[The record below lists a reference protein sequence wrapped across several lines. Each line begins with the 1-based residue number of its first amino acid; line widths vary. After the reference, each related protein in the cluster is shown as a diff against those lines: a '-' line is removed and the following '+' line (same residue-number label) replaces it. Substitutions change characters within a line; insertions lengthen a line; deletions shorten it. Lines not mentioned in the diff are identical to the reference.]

1 MPKKQACRER
11 KTKHCGLWS
20 IQMMLSIYNNAKI
33 NYVQA
38 SISAHYALWR
48 NELLCV
54 KSMAC

>member
-1 MPKKQACRER
+1 MPKKQACREI

-38 SISAHYALWR
+38 SISAHYAL
-48 NELLCV
+48 
-54 KSMAC
+54 